1 MMRSCPGSRH
11 PAFAQTLPFI
21 GRGSGIASGNR
32 LMPNREKR
40 VAILVQPTRPY
51 CRRVVRGIATVGAQS
66 RWEYV
71 LLSLE
76 TRPDLAGLA
85 NGFLHGVIGHFDEK
99 STASTLA
106 KRGLPVVDISGVR
119 GQIDLPC
126 VVSDD
131 VAVGRL
137 AATHLLSLGLPHF
150 GFFGTA
156 ARHFSRRRQQGFSE
170 AIGATGL
177 ACHAFVDVN
186 GKESPQRAKAGL
198 ETWLRKLPKPIG
210 ILATDD
216 ARALQLLAAC
226 KKLEIEV
233 PKSVA
238 LIGVDNDEVFCDL
251 ADPPLSSIA
260 LATQRIGYEA
270 GRMLDRL
277 MAGATLPQDHLLI
290 PPAVVVP
297 RRSSALPAVI
307 DPEVAAAVRYI
318 VLHVRDHLQVSDVL
332 REVALSRSALDR
344 RFRKVLRHTPAE
356 EIRNAQVSEAR
367 HLLADTNESM
377 ERIATAAGF
386 RNAKQFGS
394 TFRRVMGMTP
404 TAYRRQELKRGT

>member
-131 VAVGRL
+131 LAVGRL
-137 AATHLLSLGLPHF
+137 AAAHLLSLGLP
-150 GFFGTA
+150 
-156 ARHFSRRRQQGFSE
+156 RSE
-170 AIGATGL
+170 
-177 ACHAFVDVN
+177 
-186 GKESPQRAKAGL
+186 E
-198 ETWLRKLPKPIG
+198 
-210 ILATDD
+210 
-216 ARALQLLAAC
+216 
-226 KKLEIEV
+226 
-233 PKSVA
+233 
-238 LIGVDNDEVFCDL
+238 
-251 ADPPLSSIA
+251 
-260 LATQRIGYEA
+260 
-270 GRMLDRL
+270 
-277 MAGATLPQDHLLI
+277 
-290 PPAVVVP
+290 
-297 RRSSALPAVI
+297 
-307 DPEVAAAVRYI
+307 
-318 VLHVRDHLQVSDVL
+318 
-332 REVALSRSALDR
+332 
-344 RFRKVLRHTPAE
+344 
-356 EIRNAQVSEAR
+356 
-367 HLLADTNESM
+367 
-377 ERIATAAGF
+377 
-386 RNAKQFGS
+386 
-394 TFRRVMGMTP
+394 RRVGKGGGAGWGRWP
-404 TAYRRQELKRGT
+404 